1 MSMYDTYE
9 KAGFEKSKIGTYKT
23 VTKRKRSRKLQLE
36 ETEDFDTNFEG
47 KENFRV
53 NTYLVIIDRLL
64 SEIEKRKK
72 ITRRISS

>member
-36 ETEDFDTNFEG
+36 ETEDFDTTFEG

-53 NTYLVIIDRLL
+53 NTYLVIWDR
-64 SEIEKRKK
+64 EEEK
-72 ITRRISS
+72 ITRKIST